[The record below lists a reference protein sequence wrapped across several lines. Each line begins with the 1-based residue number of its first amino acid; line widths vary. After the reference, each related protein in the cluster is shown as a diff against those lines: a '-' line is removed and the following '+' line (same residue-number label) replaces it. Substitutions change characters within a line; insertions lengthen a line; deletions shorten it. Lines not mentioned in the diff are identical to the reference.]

1 VGRADDIFWAE
12 FLRVT
17 PEDWDTPGLSV
28 RLHAGLADFRG
39 IWSFRRKGRTVVSAP
54 AGWVTPLSA
63 LVARPQAPLLEESEW
78 RAILGDDFDLAIGPA
93 FQGCLDPARF
103 RKTHDANT
111 RFVEASDAA
120 FSEFRAECDPA
131 EWELAGLD
139 EKVEGPIAACFAG
152 SRITAAA
159 GYRSWSPTA
168 GDPCVLTH
176 PEFRGRGLGSAVVS
190 AVVERALAQGKV
202 LLYQTLESNLGA
214 VGVARKVGYEQYA
227 THLAVRLK
235 RDAKEG

>member
-1 VGRADDIFWAE
+1 VGRGDDIFWAE

-28 RLHAGLADFRG
+28 RLHAGLVNFRG
-39 IWSFRRKGRTVVSAP
+39 LWSFRRKGRTVVSAP

-63 LVARPQAPLLEESEW
+63 LVSRPQERLLEESEW
-78 RAILGDDFDLAIGPA
+78 RAILGDDFDRAIGPA

-103 RKTHDANT
+103 RKVHDENT
-111 RFVEASDAA
+111 RFVEQSDPA
-120 FSEFRAECDPA
+120 FSAFRSEFDPE
-131 EWELAGLD
+131 EWEMAGLD
-139 EKVEGPIAACFAG
+139 EKVVSPIAACFVG
-152 SRITAAA
+152 SRIVAGA

-176 PEFRGRGLGSAVVS
+176 RDFRGRGFGSAVVS
-190 AVVERALAQGKV
+190 AVVERALAEGKT